1 MTTKN
6 LHERMKLIRDELC
19 LQSNKKIIRQI
30 FEIMKSELM
39 SDLLESFIDEPK
51 GASIFSEILID
62 GLYEI
67 CNDNGLER

>member
-39 SDLLESFIDEPK
+39 SDLLESFIDESENS
-51 GASIFSEILID
+51 SIFSEIVID

-67 CNDNGLER
+67 EDDYGIER

>member
-6 LHERMKLIRDELC
+6 LHKRMKLIRDELC

-39 SDLLESFIDEPK
+39 SDLLESFVDESENS
-51 GASIFSEILID
+51 SIFSEIVID

-67 CNDNGLER
+67 CNDYGIER